1 VKPRINLADPGKM
14 DALQREVYE
23 SIVNGP
29 RGRLVGP
36 LRAVLLVPELARRW
50 SQFGEYLRF
59 STSLPPK
66 LKELAILV
74 TARRWNSQVE
84 WEIHSQAALDAGLS
98 AGIVGAIERNAA
110 PTFEDAPGAA
120 VYEFTRQLL
129 MFGDVEEATHDAIV
143 ALWDEVGVVELTSL
157 IGYYSMVSLM
167 LNAQRIPTTHGELVL
182 QTPLGPKQL
191 SDIPPCA
198 GPH

>member
-1 VKPRINLADPGKM
+1 M
-14 DALQREVYE
+14 DADQRKVYE

-36 LRAVLLVPELARRW
+36 LRAVLLIPELARRW
-50 SQFGEYLRF
+50 SHFGEYLRF

-84 WEIHSQAALDAGLS
+84 WEIHSQAALDSGLDS
-98 AGIVGAIERNAA
+98 TIVNAIERAA
-110 PTFEDAPGAA
+110 VPIFHDEAGGA
-120 VYEFTRQLL
+120 VYEFARQLL
-129 MFGDVEEATHDAIV
+129 MFGDVEDAAHDAIV

-167 LNAQRIPTTHGELVL
+167 LNAQAIPTTNGRAAL
-182 QTPLGPKQL
+182 QMPQGPIRL
-191 SDIPPCA
+191 TDIPPCELSR
-198 GPH
+198 

>member
-1 VKPRINLADPGKM
+1 MTPRINLADPVRM
-14 DALQREVYE
+14 DADQREVYE

-50 SQFGEYLRF
+50 SHFGEYLRF

-84 WEIHSQAALDAGLS
+84 WEIHSQAALDAGLDS
-98 AGIVGAIERNAA
+98 AIVNAIERNAA
-110 PTFEDAPGAA
+110 PAFHDAAGGA
-120 VYEFTRQLL
+120 VYEFARQLL
-129 MFGDVEEATHDAIV
+129 MFGDVEEVTHDAIV

-167 LNAQRIPTTHGELVL
+167 LNAQAIPTTNGKVVL
-182 QTPLGPKQL
+182 PTPLGPKRL
-191 SDIPPCA
+191 SDIPPCE
-198 GPH
+198 PLR